1 MNTRSFI
8 FFTRILARAQISSLT
23 SEGFFI
29 EVLSVTILETTKTT
43 YIMYYCLLQFYRS
56 QFWRLQKP
64 GKKSDQKRI
73 GFIGHNFGDY
83 KNDCYDGNLTEHVL
97 SVTILE
103 TTKTWDRYGVACS
116 RFYRSQFWRLQ
127 KLAACPALSPSCFIG
142 HNFGDY
148 KNNPKSPYQKYGVLS
163 VTILETTKTLMGVF
177 LGLSGFYRSQF
188 WRLQKPSDSSRFIK
202 ISFIGHN
209 FGDYKNL
216 PQI

>member
-1 MNTRSFI
+1 MISLRGDFFVLLKVSYILRLVAQSINDLSSKNYDAKGVKNPYENRERTPCSMNTRSFI

-83 KNDCYDGNLTEHVL
+83 KNH
-97 SVTILE
+97 
-103 TTKTWDRYGVACS
+103 
-116 RFYRSQFWRLQ
+116 
-127 KLAACPALSPSCFIG
+127 
-142 HNFGDY
+142 
-148 KNNPKSPYQKYGVLS
+148 
-163 VTILETTKTLMGVF
+163 
-177 LGLSGFYRSQF
+177 
-188 WRLQKPSDSSRFIK
+188 
-202 ISFIGHN
+202 
-209 FGDYKNL
+209 
-216 PQI
+216 PQMR